1 MGDDRAGGV
10 EHHRVSDRALCP
22 AQDGAGFGRI
32 GLRVTAQQLVELG
45 TCEAESRGI
54 ESQFVDGARL
64 HPPDRAGGR
73 RGQLVEPVVAVHH
86 QHAGPA
92 RGKDPGH
99 HLGEVSERAADQPRP
114 RPGRIRQRP
123 KQIEHRGHADLAAH
137 HRGVP
142 VRRMELRREAKTNPD
157 FLEAAHHLIGIQV
170 DAHPER
176 FQGVGSPRQR
186 RCRPV
191 AVFDHGHTG
200 GGHHDGRHRGQV
212 DRIDPVATGTDDID
226 GVIRNGVGRHRA
238 RVVEH
243 HAGQFGDFLR
253 GGHLHRHRHR
263 ERGDLRRPRRA
274 GHDLI
279 HGPGRLAPRQV
290 APASQA
296 TQNLWP

>member
-176 FQGVGSPRQR
+176 FQGVGSPDNDDAARLP
-186 RCRPV
+186 CLT
-191 AVFDHGHTG
+191 TG
-200 GGHHDGRHRGQV
+200 TPAAATTMAAIV
-212 DRIDPVATGTDDID
+212 DRLTVLIPSPPVPTTSTASSGTAWAGIGRAWSSITPANSATSSAVGTFI
-226 GVIRNGVGRHRA
+226 VIATANAAICAGRA
-238 RVVEH
+238 
-243 HAGQFGDFLR
+243 
-253 GGHLHRHRHR
+253 
-263 ERGDLRRPRRA
+263 
-274 GHDLI
+274 
-279 HGPGRLAPRQV
+279 APV
-290 APASQA
+290 MI
-296 TQNLWP
+296 